1 MSHVLMYVCM
11 PELHLACAGAF
22 SQACEGTQ
30 TGGFAKV
37 PDAHPDPLH
46 TYMSISGFALTAAL
60 LGQDSDRCV
69 RDSDRWVKGLC
80 PSLGISLTAAHGFA
94 TQAVPGREP

>member
-1 MSHVLMYVCM
+1 MH
-11 PELHLACAGAF
+11 HACAGAF
-22 SQACEGTQ
+22 SQACEGTE

-60 LGQDSDRCV
+60 LGQDSDGC
-69 RDSDRWVKGLC
+69 VKGLC
-80 PSLGISLTAAHGFA
+80 PSLGISLAALSPLLMGLPPR
-94 TQAVPGREP
+94 QCQGESPLP